1 MPDTTPRQAWA
12 SYCQVKNTPSYFSLC
27 WEYQVMIFS
36 GDMHSKHLIGMRNR
50 EKTKHATNLGCLH
63 SASSGCV
70 TDITEYLNCKK
81 GVFQMRSFSQALQY
95 SS

>member
-1 MPDTTPRQAWA
+1 
-12 SYCQVKNTPSYFSLC
+12 
-27 WEYQVMIFS
+27 MIFS
-36 GDMHSKHLIGMRNR
+36 GNTQSKHLNGMRNR
-50 EKTKHATNLGCLH
+50 ENTKHATELRCLR

-95 SS
+95 SR